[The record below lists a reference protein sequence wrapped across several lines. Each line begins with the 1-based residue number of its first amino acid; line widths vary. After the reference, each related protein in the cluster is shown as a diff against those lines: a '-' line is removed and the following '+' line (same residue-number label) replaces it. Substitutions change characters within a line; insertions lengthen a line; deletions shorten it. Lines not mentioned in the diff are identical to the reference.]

1 MPDGYTLRIEG
12 AVTKKGSRNGGKRM
26 TYPIDGTLFA
36 ELAALSPAE
45 VCRRAACR
53 YDVTQKSYSLSAW
66 SDVYEITPDKRRIE
80 CLHTEGPGPHE
91 YFSVFLIHH
100 LLKVRETGPV
110 HEWISE
116 KDIPGGVTFFR
127 GPHEIPT
134 WMIADR
140 YGNDVAAFSRRCE
153 QLGGLSLPMA
163 DAAYSFQITPR
174 TPVAVLYW
182 QGDDDFPP
190 EAKILY
196 DRSLAGY
203 LAADVIYALAVDIC
217 ARI

>member
-1 MPDGYTLRIEG
+1 
-12 AVTKKGSRNGGKRM
+12 M
-26 TYPIDGTLFA
+26 TYPIDESLFA

-45 VCRRAACR
+45 VCKRVCCSFDAE
-53 YDVTQKSYSLSAW
+53 QKAYILSVW
-66 SDVYEITPDKRRIE
+66 GDEYTVLPEQRRIE
-80 CLHTEGPGPHE
+80 CRRGDGPGPHT

-100 LLKVRETGPV
+100 LLRAQETGPV

-116 KDIPGGVTFFR
+116 KDISGGATFFR

-134 WMIADR
+134 QMISNR
-140 YGNDVAAFSRRCE
+140 YGNDTETFRKRCE
-153 QLGGLSLPMA
+153 QLGGRPLPMA
-163 DAAYSFQITPR
+163 DTACSFLITPR

-182 QGDDDFPP
+182 QGDEDFPP

-203 LAADVIYALAVDIC
+203 LALDAIYALAVDVC
-217 ARI
+217 SRLSSG

>member
-1 MPDGYTLRIEG
+1 
-12 AVTKKGSRNGGKRM
+12 M
-26 TYPIDGTLFA
+26 TYTIDRGLFA

-45 VCRRAACR
+45 VGKRAACS
-53 YDVTQKSYSLSAW
+53 YDAARKSYSLSAW
-66 SDVYEITPDKRRIE
+66 GDVYEITPDECRLE
-80 CLHTEGPGPHE
+80 CLHTEGPGPHA

-100 LLKVRETGPV
+100 LLRVREIGPV

-116 KDIPGGVTFFR
+116 KDIPGGATFFR

-134 WMIADR
+134 WEISKR
-140 YGNDVAAFSRRCE
+140 YENDVDAFRKRCE
-153 QLGGLSLPMA
+153 CLGGQPLPMA
-163 DAAYSFQITPR
+163 DAAYSFQVTPR

-190 EAKILY
+190 EAKILF

-203 LAADVIYALAVDIC
+203 LAADAIFALAVDTC
-217 ARI
+217 NRI

>member
-1 MPDGYTLRIEG
+1 
-12 AVTKKGSRNGGKRM
+12 M
-26 TYPIDGTLFA
+26 TYPIDGGLFA
-36 ELAALSPAE
+36 ELAALSPDE
-45 VCRRAACR
+45 VCKRAACR
-53 YDVTQKSYSLSAW
+53 YDAARMSYILSAW
-66 SDVYEITPDKRRIE
+66 GDVYEITPEKRRIE
-80 CLHTEGPGPHE
+80 CLYTEGRGPHA

-100 LLKVRETGPV
+100 LLRVPETGPV

-134 WMIADR
+134 REIADR
-140 YGNDVAAFSRRCE
+140 YENDVDTFRKRCE
-153 QLGGLSLPMA
+153 QLDGQPLPMA
-163 DAAYSFQITPR
+163 DAAASFRVTPR

-190 EAKILY
+190 EAKILF

-203 LAADVIYALAVDIC
+203 LALDAIYALAVDIC
-217 ARI
+217 ARF

>member
-1 MPDGYTLRIEG
+1 
-12 AVTKKGSRNGGKRM
+12 M
-26 TYPIDGTLFA
+26 TYPIDGGLFV
-36 ELAALSPAE
+36 ELAALFPSE
-45 VCRRAACR
+45 VCKRAACR
-53 YDVTQKSYSLSAW
+53 YDAARMSYILAAW
-66 SDVYEITPDKRRIE
+66 GDVYAITPDECRIE
-80 CLHTEGPGPHE
+80 CLYMEDTGPHE

-100 LLKVRETGPV
+100 LLKVRETGSV

-116 KDIPGGVTFFR
+116 KDIPGGATFFR

-134 WMIADR
+134 REIANR
-140 YGNDVAAFSRRCE
+140 YGNDVDAFRKRCE
-153 QLGGLSLPMA
+153 HLGGQLLSMA
-163 DAAYSFQITPR
+163 DAAYSFQVTPR

-190 EAKILY
+190 EAKILF

-203 LAADVIYALAVDIC
+203 LAADAIYALAVDTC